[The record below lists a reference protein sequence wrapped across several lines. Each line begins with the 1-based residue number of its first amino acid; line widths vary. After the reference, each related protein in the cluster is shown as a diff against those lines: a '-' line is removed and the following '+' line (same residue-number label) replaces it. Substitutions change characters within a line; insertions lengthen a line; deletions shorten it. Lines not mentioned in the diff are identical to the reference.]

1 MVCFI
6 VGDARSL
13 FVGIV
18 RLPTLLIDRVG
29 NIVLRT
35 IKGKLVF

>member
-1 MVCFI
+1 M
-6 VGDARSL
+6 

-35 IKGKLVF
+35 IKGKQVFYRE